1 MTEQDA
7 RELVLCVRD
16 WDVKMLNI
24 EGYRAAGASAILEN
38 LFEFGKVGYLPRGMV
53 EEDESWRQLVAYSIL
68 LRESDL
74 HVWAYPREKGQGE
87 VRLHG
92 RISIGVGG
100 HVGIE
105 DYSNSYFEGPIAGS
119 HLGSVIACAGREVK
133 EETGLRGDYQFQM
146 IGLIDDRS
154 TPVARVHLGVV
165 FLVSIPSSAWDRGPI
180 MRHVPGAAFVPWSTV
195 GSHDVQG
202 NLESWSS
209 LLWRAHAV
217 PAALSMRSLDEPAS
231 AG

>member
-53 EEDESWRQLVAYSIL
+53 EEDESWRQLVAYTIL

-74 HVWAYPREKGQGE
+74 HVWAYPRDKGQGE
-87 VRLHG
+87 ARLHG

-100 HVGIE
+100 HVG
-105 DYSNSYFEGPIAGS
+105 
-119 HLGSVIACAGREVK
+119 LGDLEWSPGAKLMKSVVACAAREVC
-133 EETGLRGDYQFQM
+133 EETDLRGQHRFQM
-146 IGLIDDRS
+146 IGLIDDQS
-154 TPVARVHLGVV
+154 SPVGRVHLGVV
-165 FLVSIPSSAWDRGPI
+165 FLVSIPASAWENGPA
-180 MRHVPGAAFVPWSTV
+180 MHHVPGAAFVPWSTV
-195 GSHDVQG
+195 GIHDAQG